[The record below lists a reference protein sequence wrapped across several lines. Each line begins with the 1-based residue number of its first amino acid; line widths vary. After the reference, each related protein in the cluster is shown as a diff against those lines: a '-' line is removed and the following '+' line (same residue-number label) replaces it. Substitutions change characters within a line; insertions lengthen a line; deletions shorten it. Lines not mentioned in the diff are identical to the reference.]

1 VKIHPSSESVH
12 QAQKPWSLKLFVAT
26 NSAASA
32 TAIVQLRRIVAEF
45 LPQGSKVEIVDL
57 LKEPSAVDSEQVLA
71 IPTLIRKTPEP
82 VRRIIG
88 DLSDTDRVLVLL
100 GIGSVR

>member
-1 VKIHPSSESVH
+1 MKTSTFSESVRH
-12 QAQKPWSLKLFVAT
+12 GQKPWSLKLFVAS

-32 TAIVQLRRIVAEF
+32 TAIVQLKRIVAEF
-45 LPQGSKVEIVDL
+45 LPVGSRVEIVDL

-71 IPTLIRKTPEP
+71 IPTLVRKNPEP

-88 DLSDTDRVLVLL
+88 DLSDIDRVLVLL
-100 GIGSVR
+100 GIGPTK